1 MRNRTLASLLFLWMV
16 LGLNAQGKVK
26 VSGNVRDADGNPL
39 ELVAVQVKHTLIG
52 AMTDEKGFYSLSVSP
67 GDSVVLLFSCLGYNK
82 AERVIPR
89 LAQDM
94 RVNVQMNYTSLQ
106 LNEVSV
112 TAIRRQTTTMETL
125 DAGRLKILPDPS
137 GGSIE
142 SLIVTYAGVS
152 SNNELSTQYSVRGG
166 SFDENLVYVNG
177 MEVFRPLLIRSG
189 QQEGL
194 SFVNPNL
201 TEKVQFSAGGFDA
214 RYGDKM
220 SSVLDISYKKPV
232 KLEGSASVGMLG
244 ASNMNI
250 STASAYVGT

>member
-1 MRNRTLASLLFLWMV
+1 
-16 LGLNAQGKVK
+16 
-26 VSGNVRDADGNPL
+26 
-39 ELVAVQVKHTLIG
+39 
-52 AMTDEKGFYSLSVSP
+52 
-67 GDSVVLLFSCLGYNK
+67 
-82 AERVIPR
+82 
-89 LAQDM
+89 M

-232 KLEGSASVGMLG
+232 KLEGSASVGVLG
-244 ASNMNI
+244 ASNMNY
-250 STASAYVGT
+250 SDRKSVV

>member
-1 MRNRTLASLLFLWMV
+1 MLFDL
-16 LGLNAQGKVK
+16 KVK
-26 VSGNVRDADGNPL
+26 VSGNVRDVDGNLL

-194 SFVNPNL
+194 SFVRYDHFFPL
-201 TEKVQFSAGGFDA
+201 FSQPHHDA
-214 RYGDKM
+214 V
-220 SSVLDISYKKPV
+220 S
-232 KLEGSASVGMLG
+232 
-244 ASNMNI
+244 
-250 STASAYVGT
+250 